1 MIGWSRAIHT
11 LESKDLFTKTVFQK
25 SLLQNIQ
32 LIYVSGKC
40 KLSAAL
46 KCFVDCWIPCGSSV
60 TVTSNVIGSSL
71 LERETFEPDP
81 PNSESG
87 RFGGRRTYVSLQFA
101 RAPLMW
107 HRDNR
112 IFHGRISCLC
122 CWCHIQAS
130 TSAFPCLGVGYG
142 KLCVEKRNG
151 WQAGNGELL
160 SVVRQGSRLLNCVML
175 VDTLFTLKHHHKF
188 HSVY

>member
-1 MIGWSRAIHT
+1 VVRWSKAIHT
-11 LESKDLFTKTVFQK
+11 VESKEVFFTKTDFQR
-25 SLLQNIQ
+25 SLIQNIQ
-32 LIYVSGKC
+32 LIHVSGKC

-60 TVTSNVIGSSL
+60 TVTSNVTGSSL
-71 LERETFEPDP
+71 LERETFELGPV
-81 PNSESG
+81 NSDSG
-87 RFGGRRTYVSLQFA
+87 RFGGRRNYVSLQFA

-122 CWCHIQAS
+122 CRCHIQAS

-142 KLCVEKRNG
+142 KLWVEKRNG
-151 WQAGNGELL
+151 WQTGNGELL
-160 SVVRQGSRLLNCVML
+160 SVLRHGSRLLKCVML
-175 VDTLFTLKHHHKF
+175 VDTF
-188 HSVY
+188 V